1 VHTQVPLCPEC
12 DDSEMFEDLTNGQMV
27 CRECGLT
34 ERLLLSDDV
43 KWCDMDWNCMSI
55 TQKSQHQPTRYFL
68 ELVRKFKIDE
78 TVVPELANRFKAC
91 KYWAERTRPDGRKS
105 LPSYRKCRCC
115 IYIKSNVSG
124 LYIRLHVHLQHTH
137 CIAYCF
143 SSTVL
148 QRSGYP
154 LARR

>member
-1 VHTQVPLCPEC
+1 MHTQVPLCPEC

-43 KWCDMDWNCMSI
+43 KWCDMDWKCMSI
-55 TQKSQHQPTRYFL
+55 TQKSQHQPARYFL

-105 LPSYRKCRCC
+105 L
-115 IYIKSNVSG
+115 
-124 LYIRLHVHLQHTH
+124 YIRLHVHLQHTH